1 MRIRLGF
8 LAVLTGVLVGCGSS
22 DFGPDMAK
30 GILEGAPVTLS
41 GEQVT
46 LTGEQVQ
53 CGVNNDLWDP
63 PSGNLARLTQKGRDL
78 KFSDDIRVAD
88 PEINVPY
95 TQVNGAFP
103 VQVGD
108 VLKVRDEN
116 GGKVVELRL
125 GVVIGHECF
134 SKPLPVM
141 GIHKG
146 KFAPDA
152 PVVFSFKGGG
162 KEWALDKLMH

>member
-1 MRIRLGF
+1 MRFGLILVTVF
-8 LAVLTGVLVGCGSS
+8 VLVGCGSS
-22 DFGPDMAK
+22 EFGPDTVK
-30 GILEGAPVTLS
+30 GVLEGAPVTLS

-46 LTGEQVQ
+46 LTGAQVD
-53 CGVNNDLWDP
+53 CGVKNDLWDP
-63 PSGNLARLTQKGRDL
+63 PSGNIARLTQKARDL
-78 KFSDDIRVAD
+78 KFSDDVRVAD

-103 VQVGD
+103 VEVGD
-108 VLKVRDEN
+108 VLKIRDEN
-116 GGKVVELRL
+116 GGKVAELRL

-146 KFAPDA
+146 KFSTDA
-152 PVVFSFKGGG
+152 PVVFSFTGNG
-162 KEWALDKLMH
+162 KEWALGKLMH

>member
-1 MRIRLGF
+1 MRIWLGF
-8 LAVLTGVLVGCGSS
+8 LAVLAAALVGCGSS
-22 DFGPDMAK
+22 DFGPDMVK
-30 GILEGAPVTLS
+30 GILEGAPVTLA

-46 LTGEQVQ
+46 LTDAQVR
-53 CGVNNDLWDP
+53 CGVENDLWDP
-63 PSGNLARLTQKGRDL
+63 PSGNIARLTQKGRDL

-103 VQVGD
+103 VQVAD

-116 GGKVVELRL
+116 AGKVVELRL

-134 SKPLPVM
+134 SRPLPVM

-146 KFAPDA
+146 KFTTDA
-152 PVVFSFKGGG
+152 PVVFSFTGSG
-162 KEWALDKLMH
+162 KEWSLDKLMH